1 MLSRNWRPAAPGLL
15 DVTEN
20 DIRDMKLAELR
31 AVAKRAGLHPSWH
44 AAKKSDLARELVSK
58 RREHAAFVR
67 AVESHGFSAAARRGA
82 EEIKGAFK
90 KGAKGRAV
98 GKSAALEVTRTRAK
112 RC

>member
-1 MLSRNWRPAAPGLL
+1 MSRNWRPAAPGLL

-44 AAKKSDLARELVSK
+44 AAKKSDLVRELSTR

-67 AVESHGFSAAARRGA
+67 AVESHGFSAAARRG
-82 EEIKGAFK
+82 GDQ
-90 KGAKGRAV
+90 GRFQE
-98 GKSAALEVTRTRAK
+98 GRQGPCRRQRA
-112 RC
+112 RRW